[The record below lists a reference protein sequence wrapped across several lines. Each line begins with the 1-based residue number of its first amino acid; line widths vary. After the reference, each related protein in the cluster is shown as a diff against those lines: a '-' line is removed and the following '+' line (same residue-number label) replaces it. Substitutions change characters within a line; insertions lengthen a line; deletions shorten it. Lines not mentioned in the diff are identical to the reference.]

1 MSSTTEKVIRGGEVA
16 VLVSPGYGAGWST
29 WSDIPEQAV
38 FAPEVVAW
46 VEDGKPPLDAETEN
60 RWEDTY
66 GYLGGLSGVEIEW
79 LDQGTRFEIEEYD
92 GSESL
97 HVITPDY
104 GYVA

>member
-1 MSSTTEKVIRGGEVA
+1 MTEKVIRDGKVA

-29 WSDIPEQAV
+29 WADNSEEAV
-38 FAPEVVAW
+38 FSPEIVAW
-46 VEDGKPPLDAETEN
+46 VEDGKPPLDAATEE

-66 GYLGGLSGVEIEW
+66 GYYLGGLADVGVEW
-79 LDQGTRFEIEEYD
+79 LDQGTRFEINEYD

-97 HVITPDY
+97 YVITPDY